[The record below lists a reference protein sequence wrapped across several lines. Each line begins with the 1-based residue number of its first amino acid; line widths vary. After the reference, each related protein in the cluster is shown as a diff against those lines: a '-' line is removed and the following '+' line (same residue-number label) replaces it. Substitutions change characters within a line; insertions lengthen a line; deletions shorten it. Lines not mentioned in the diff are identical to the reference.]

1 MATGVAIKLC
11 RLANIYKARSAS
23 SQLLRLGYEY
33 TPVYPNLTGLGL
45 QNHLHPLVLAI
56 MVETSELLRYEDDYK
71 DLHPAPHEFFHC
83 ELASALQEQM
93 FGISDALI
101 TNSGGFGATAVVE
114 VLEGDKYA
122 VVLTRQGFEVRC
134 LEKLS
139 NTF

>member
-1 MATGVAIKLC
+1 
-11 RLANIYKARSAS
+11 
-23 SQLLRLGYEY
+23 
-33 TPVYPNLTGLGL
+33 
-45 QNHLHPLVLAI
+45 

-122 VVLTRQGFEVRC
+122 VVLTRQGFEVKMRDTGVHLTFETLDGLLQTISPKYTRKC
-134 LEKLS
+134 MEMLDRRLLEMLENCQKSYHATEL
-139 NTF
+139 